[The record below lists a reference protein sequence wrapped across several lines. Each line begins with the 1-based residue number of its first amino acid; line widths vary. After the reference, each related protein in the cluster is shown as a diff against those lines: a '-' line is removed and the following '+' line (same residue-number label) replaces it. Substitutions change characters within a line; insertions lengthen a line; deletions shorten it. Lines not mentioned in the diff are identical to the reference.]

1 VFSELAQLAVAIS
14 SCIHLGSSFWLRA
27 TGDYPA
33 RWSRDRDGQRADIE
47 APPRPFPWRWPGYF
61 PTVTNMDPVSA
72 AIGAAL
78 SKPTTVSV
86 LRLDPDLGAAIA
98 AGRREIAARSC
109 AAEVIDVPRG
119 DWDTGGAG
127 RINGSGFG
135 LLVLSGVLCRRV
147 VQGRRC
153 GAELIGPGDLLRP
166 RDRIGEWSSIP
177 AEASWQAVDRARL
190 AILDAGFAR
199 RAAPFPEISMTLIR
213 RGLLRSRYL
222 AILIAI
228 VSQPKVEVRL
238 QMLFW
243 HLADRFGHTRGESV
257 VVPVSLTHS
266 LLGELIAVRR
276 PSVTTALSRLQERG
290 ILVRENGDWLLR
302 GPVPA
307 EFERL
312 RLAGDE

>member
-1 VFSELAQLAVAIS
+1 
-14 SCIHLGSSFWLRA
+14 LR
-27 TGDYPA
+27 
-33 RWSRDRDGQRADIE
+33 
-47 APPRPFPWRWPGYF
+47 RPFSAATAGYF
-61 PTVTNMDPVSA
+61 STVTNMGPVSS

-78 SKPTTVSV
+78 LKPTTVPV
-86 LRLDPDLGAAIA
+86 LQLDPDLGAAI
-98 AGRREIAARSC
+98 GGDRREIAARSC
-109 AAEVIDVPRG
+109 TAEVFDLPRG
-119 DWDTGGAG
+119 EWDAGGAG
-127 RINGSGFG
+127 RIDGSGFG
-135 LLVLSGVLCRRV
+135 LLILSGVLCRRV
-147 VQGRRC
+147 VQGRRY

-166 RDRIGEWSSIP
+166 RDRIGAWSSIP

-190 AILDAGFAR
+190 AILDAGFAK

-238 QMLFW
+238 NMLFW

-290 ILVRENGDWLLR
+290 VLLREGGDWILR
-302 GPVPA
+302 GPVPT
-307 EFERL
+307 EFEQL
-312 RLAGDE
+312 RLNSDE